1 MFAFTGLYP
10 WQWTPAEAEAF
21 IAELRGGSSPVLMS
35 TARGYEV
42 IITLF
47 MEYLM
52 DRRYGWV
59 EECLSRFGD
68 TPRAVFQEGNSVL
81 HTVEYEGA
89 PRRRPLTY
97 DEVQALFDAADAR
110 PQRIRGQGRK
120 GALTALRDASVL
132 KTVYAFGTRR
142 TESSRVD
149 LVDLVDLRRNRKAPW
164 FGGYGSMMVRF
175 GKSSK
180 GPHPSDGRCCWFRRW
195 TGSSTSWRITS
206 PRYGHSCRPALIRHC
221 G

>member
-89 PRRRPLTY
+89 PG
-97 DEVQALFDAADAR
+97 A
-110 PQRIRGQGRK
+110 GR
-120 GALTALRDASVL
+120 
-132 KTVYAFGTRR
+132 
-142 TESSRVD
+142 
-149 LVDLVDLRRNRKAPW
+149 
-164 FGGYGSMMVRF
+164 
-175 GKSSK
+175 
-180 GPHPSDGRCCWFRRW
+180 
-195 TGSSTSWRITS
+195 
-206 PRYGHSCRPALIRHC
+206 
-221 G
+221 